1 MLTSLRSAVGKWS
14 SDNILRSHRARA
26 ASASQKGRF
35 SACQQQHQ
43 QRSQPQPGMPSV
55 YTGDEASSS
64 VTSNNNVHGKMSN
77 GHVVP
82 PAKATQVKND
92 KDDVYQ
98 DLAEACRNVHDRV
111 YEFLER
117 KPRSERIEQVQR
129 MTRESLGVIEEAL
142 EKFSLDHLSFSYNG
156 GKDCLVLLILYLA
169 ALHTHSTKFSISL
182 PPTLRSVYIV
192 TPNPFPAVTT
202 FVHSSAT
209 KYHLSLSQYHK
220 PMREAFAS
228 YLADT
233 PSVQAIFV
241 GTRRTDPHG
250 AKLTFFDPTDGGWPA
265 FVRIHPVIDW
275 HYADIWSFIK
285 EVGVEYCELYDM
297 GYTSLGGTDDTHPNP
312 ALAVKTEGAEDV
324 VRYRPAYEL
333 VEDDAERLG
342 RDGKR

>member
-77 GHVVP
+77 GHVVQP
-82 PAKATQVKND
+82 VKTTQVKND
-92 KDDVYQ
+92 KDDVYR

-142 EKFSLDHLSFSYNG
+142 EKFTYVLAKDRITAPDLQSRTASTTSL
-156 GKDCLVLLILYLA
+156 
-169 ALHTHSTKFSISL
+169 
-182 PPTLRSVYIV
+182 
-192 TPNPFPAVTT
+192 
-202 FVHSSAT
+202 SAT
-209 KYHLSLSQYHK
+209 TAAKT
-220 PMREAFAS
+220 AS
-228 YLADT
+228 
-233 PSVQAIFV
+233 S
-241 GTRRTDPHG
+241 
-250 AKLTFFDPTDGGWPA
+250 
-265 FVRIHPVIDW
+265 
-275 HYADIWSFIK
+275 S
-285 EVGVEYCELYDM
+285 
-297 GYTSLGGTDDTHPNP
+297 
-312 ALAVKTEGAEDV
+312 
-324 VRYRPAYEL
+324 
-333 VEDDAERLG
+333 
-342 RDGKR
+342 